1 MAALMRYTPRGQ
13 KTLNDAVASAKAK
26 NLSVATVAR
35 TFNSLDLQEIKAPG
49 PGHKWVPPLSREGQA
64 IMNTPSPDGS
74 DMDTLIP

>member
-1 MAALMRYTPRGQ
+1 
-13 KTLNDAVASAKAK
+13 
-26 NLSVATVAR
+26 VAR